1 MLLLPGT
8 KQEGSKGEG
17 VDTKLVKLNLHA
29 LVLMTFHNVKM
40 RNQHAVLWAS
50 TPPMMQNKQ
59 QLAHCKRAGGT
70 YGTQLAN
77 RRHDGRHHRCVI
89 VRQRQNGTREQQLR
103 ASTKNLQRVE
113 RVNGV
118 IIPLSLIPSRVG
130 LNVRK
135 CSGQSLPAL
144 ARLLLRVL
152 LRLRVVVYDI
162 LTSLTPSYVFL
173 VTHPRMRS

>member
-1 MLLLPGT
+1 MEHQTESHVQRMVGGSGT
-8 KQEGSKGEG
+8 VISICCHQCPNCSGRSTNLSQIKSSGNIASPSWHQTGSKGEG

-29 LVLMTFHNVKM
+29 LVLITFHNVKM

-59 QLAHCKRAGGT
+59 QLANSKRAGGT

-103 ASTKNLQRVE
+103 ASTKNLQHV
-113 RVNGV
+113 
-118 IIPLSLIPSRVG
+118 
-130 LNVRK
+130 
-135 CSGQSLPAL
+135 
-144 ARLLLRVL
+144 
-152 LRLRVVVYDI
+152 
-162 LTSLTPSYVFL
+162 
-173 VTHPRMRS
+173 